1 MIGKKNK
8 LLSRRNSAKNW
19 LKKEKIRETTF
30 RQLEEKHKEEGELK
44 PMESKQV
51 KERREEAKEQKKKKV
66 AGCRISK
73 EEEEAKRSATTTPT
87 WRRLLVTP
95 LSSQQCDKASQVK
108 NSEELVQS
116 GKETSW
122 RN

>member
-51 KERREEAKEQKKKKV
+51 KERREKAKEQKKKKV

-87 WRRLLVTP
+87 WRRLLVT
-95 LSSQQCDKASQVK
+95 SQQCDKASQVK
-108 NSEELVQS
+108 NSEELVQR
-116 GKETSW
+116 GKETS
-122 RN
+122 